1 MNWLENIKRLKWLRT
16 HFRRTFNGP
25 DGKLTEDGRAVLVE
39 LRRFCYGSKPTIKM
53 GSDGRIDP
61 YASIAAAGRQEV
73 YMRVVSM
80 LNLDDTDLAF
90 LEKRAREMG
99 SEVANG

>member
-1 MNWLENIKRLKWLRT
+1 MNLVENIRRIKWLRT
-16 HFRRTFNGP
+16 HFRRCFNGG
-25 DGKLTEDGRAVLVE
+25 DGKLTEDGRAVLTE
-39 LRRFCYGSKPTIKM
+39 LRRFCYGAKPTIKM
-53 GSDGRIDP
+53 GADGRIDP

-90 LEKRAREMG
+90 LERQARKLDP
-99 SEVANG
+99 EVANG

>member
-1 MNWLENIKRLKWLRT
+1 MNFIENIKRIRWLRT
-16 HFRRTFNGP
+16 HVRRCFNGEN
-25 DGKLTEDGRAVLVE
+25 GKLTPDGRAVLTE
-39 LRRFCYGSKPTIKM
+39 LRRFCYGAKPTIKM

-73 YMRVVSM
+73 YMRIVSL

-90 LEKRAREMG
+90 LEKQARNQ
-99 SEVANG
+99 EVANG